1 LPKVF
6 IVDDSPVSRAALRRL
21 LQDDP
26 EITFIGEA
34 TKGEEALDLIPKVAP
49 DLVLMDIFM
58 PGINGLE
65 TTRRLLQVYP
75 RPVLII
81 SDQVGG
87 NAELSFEALRAGALD
102 VIGKPSLS
110 ELTNVETAAA
120 LRRKIKLLAGVPV
133 ITRHGGPGSRKS
145 PDKHHKQVAARV
157 IERRAERA
165 EPPRQPPPRR
175 QRPGA
180 DRVGLVLLGAS
191 TGGPPALL
199 RILTQLDCAARWPT
213 VVVQHMTPGFM
224 HSMVSWL
231 HDVTGQEIA
240 VAEDGIEPEAG
251 VVYVAGDG
259 YHLEIEDGHFRL
271 NQNPPLRGHRPAID
285 ATLSSVALCPQAERV
300 VAVLL
305 TGMGEDG
312 AKGLKMLRDAGAWTI
327 AQDERSSVVYGMPKA
342 AIQNGAACEELSL
355 AEIATYLANISR

>member
-1 LPKVF
+1 VPRVF
-6 IVDDSPVSRAALRRL
+6 IVDDSPLSRAALRRL

-26 EITFIGEA
+26 EITLVGEA
-34 TKGEEALDLIPKVAP
+34 AKGEEALDLIPRVAP

-65 TTRRLLQVYP
+65 TTRRLMQAFP

-110 ELTNVETAAA
+110 ELTNIETAAA

-133 ITRHGGPGSRKS
+133 ITRHGGSSSNVTHR
-145 PDKHHKQVAARV
+145 KQVAARV

-165 EPPRQPPPRR
+165 EPPRQPPPRLH
-175 QRPGA
+175 RPGA
-180 DRVGLVLLGAS
+180 DQVGLVCLGAS

-199 RILTQLDCAARWPT
+199 RIFNQLGCAARWPT

-224 HSMVSWL
+224 QSMVSWL

-240 VAEDGIEPEAG
+240 VAEHGVVPEAG

-259 YHLEIEDGHFRL
+259 FHLELDNGQFRL
-271 NQNPPLRGHRPAID
+271 NQTPPLRGHRPAID
-285 ATLSSVALCPQAERV
+285 VTLSSLALSAQAERV

-327 AQDERSSVVYGMPKA
+327 AQDEGSSVVYGMPKA
-342 AIQNGAACEELSL
+342 AMQNGAACEELSL
-355 AEIATYLANISR
+355 AEIATYLANISG